1 MDEIRVKNLEVFCHH
16 GVYKEENVLGQ
27 KFLVNIV
34 SKVDTRAAGKTDE
47 LELSVSYGD
56 ICRCVKKE
64 MTKQNDKLLE
74 RVAERLAECILLQ
87 FPLIKEVEIEVK
99 KPWAPVLMHVDYT
112 SVKIKRSWHKVYIGV
127 GSNLGEREEY
137 MELAKEKVSA
147 LPDTKNFKSASIIE
161 TEPYGYTEQGK
172 FLNTVYSIETLDTP
186 AEFLD
191 KLHQIENEA
200 ERKREIHWGP
210 RTLDVDIV
218 LYDDEIVADSNL
230 FIPHREMHKRE
241 FVLEPLVQ
249 IAPYA
254 INPISKKTAEQLLDE
269 LRGQSENVNSGC
281 AGCQGCA
288 MRK

>member
-64 MTKQNDKLLE
+64 M
-74 RVAERLAECILLQ
+74 
-87 FPLIKEVEIEVK
+87 IEVK

-210 RTLDVDIV
+210 RTLDLDIL
-218 LYDDEIVADSNL
+218 LYDDLVTEDEEIT
-230 FIPHREMHKRE
+230 IPHPELTKRL
-241 FVLEPLVQ
+241 FVLEPLCEL
-249 IAPYA
+249 AP
-254 INPISKKTAEQLLDE
+254 
-269 LRGQSENVNSGC
+269 RGIHPLERRRYSDILEDL
-281 AGCQGCA
+281 
-288 MRK
+288 KEKEK

>member
-127 GSNLGEREEY
+127 GSNLG
-137 MELAKEKVSA
+137 AVSYTHLT
-147 LPDTKNFKSASIIE
+147 LPT
-161 TEPYGYTEQGK
+161 T
-172 FLNTVYSIETLDTP
+172 
-186 AEFLD
+186 
-191 KLHQIENEA
+191 
-200 ERKREIHWGP
+200 
-210 RTLDVDIV
+210 
-218 LYDDEIVADSNL
+218 
-230 FIPHREMHKRE
+230 
-241 FVLEPLVQ
+241 
-249 IAPYA
+249 
-254 INPISKKTAEQLLDE
+254 
-269 LRGQSENVNSGC
+269 
-281 AGCQGCA
+281 
-288 MRK
+288 

>member
-1 MDEIRVKNLEVFCHH
+1 MFSVRSFS
-16 GVYKEENVLGQ
+16 
-27 KFLVNIV
+27 

-137 MELAKEKVSA
+137 MKLAKEKVSA

-186 AEFLD
+186 VEFLD

-210 RTLDVDIV
+210 RTLDLDI
-218 LYDDEIVADSNL
+218 LMYDDLVMNERRL
-230 FIPHREMHKRE
+230 TIPHKEMHKRL
-241 FVLEPLVQ
+241 FVLEPLEE
-249 IAPYA
+249 IAPYLMHPLLGQT
-254 INPISKKTAEQLLDE
+254 ITQLKEKIKEEQ
-269 LRGQSENVNSGC
+269 
-281 AGCQGCA
+281 
-288 MRK
+288 

>member
-1 MDEIRVKNLEVFCHH
+1 M
-16 GVYKEENVLGQ
+16 
-27 KFLVNIV
+27 
-34 SKVDTRAAGKTDE
+34 
-47 LELSVSYGD
+47 SVSYGD

-210 RTLDVDIV
+210 RTIDLDIL
-218 LYDDEIVADSNL
+218 LYGDCVMHTETL
-230 FIPHREMHKRE
+230 TIPHSEMHKRQ
-241 FVLEPLVQ
+241 FVLEPLSE
-249 IAPYA
+249 IAPYVKH
-254 INPISKKTAEQLLDE
+254 PVLGKSVSMLLEDLE
-269 LRGQSENVNSGC
+269 EH
-281 AGCQGCA
+281 
-288 MRK
+288 K

>member
-137 MELAKEKVSA
+137 MKLAKEKVSA

-200 ERKREIHWGP
+200 ERKRESHW
-210 RTLDVDIV
+210 
-218 LYDDEIVADSNL
+218 
-230 FIPHREMHKRE
+230 
-241 FVLEPLVQ
+241 
-249 IAPYA
+249 
-254 INPISKKTAEQLLDE
+254 
-269 LRGQSENVNSGC
+269 
-281 AGCQGCA
+281 
-288 MRK
+288 

>member
-47 LELSVSYGD
+47 LELSVSYGV
-56 ICRCVKKE
+56 IWRCVKKV

-137 MELAKEKVSA
+137 MKLAKERGV
-147 LPDTKNFKSASIIE
+147 T
-161 TEPYGYTEQGK
+161 K
-172 FLNTVYSIETLDTP
+172 FLAFLNSPPVYYTQNGLATNTGRGGN
-186 AEFLD
+186 A
-191 KLHQIENEA
+191 
-200 ERKREIHWGP
+200 
-210 RTLDVDIV
+210 
-218 LYDDEIVADSNL
+218 NL
-230 FIPHREMHKRE
+230 KPE
-241 FVLEPLVQ
+241 
-249 IAPYA
+249 
-254 INPISKKTAEQLLDE
+254 
-269 LRGQSENVNSGC
+269 C
-281 AGCQGCA
+281 
-288 MRK
+288 